1 MEEKQNPYD
10 PTEQE
15 MVEESDDS
23 SRLRPHWFFMLL
35 AVSVVVTI
43 YMAIYYCLWVLGPVR
58 PGFAPN

>member
-1 MEEKQNPYD
+1 MEEKQKPYD

-23 SRLRPHWFFMLL
+23 SRLRSHWFFMLL
-35 AVSVVVTI
+35 AVSIVVTI
-43 YMAIYYCLWVLGPVR
+43 YVAIYYCFEVLDRVR